1 MIGVTLYARFAG
13 LAGLPAIFPPFAKA
27 AWLSITPEFNPFKYN
42 SFPVNGARQS
52 YLLTSEL
59 QQQIYQDSKDKKLAA
74 LPPILTFQSVV
85 DFTVSTQ
92 AIITALYNLLPA
104 NGSELVLFDINRN
117 IKIEQLFRP
126 STISTID
133 HLLPRPP
140 RRYQATMITNATD
153 RVNNVVARSINAGA
167 RNETVEPLGLD
178 YPTEIFSLS
187 HVALP
192 FPVTDPLYGS
202 QPENPTQYG
211 INLGDL
217 AVRGERSVLIVD
229 LDTLLRVSSNPFFSY
244 MLQRIDADIPK
255 KPSEN

>member
-1 MIGVTLYARFAG
+1 M
-13 LAGLPAIFPPFAKA
+13 
-27 AWLSITPEFNPFKYN
+27 
-42 SFPVNGARQS
+42 
-52 YLLTSEL
+52 
-59 QQQIYQDSKDKKLAA
+59 
-74 LPPILTFQSVV
+74 
-85 DFTVSTQ
+85 
-92 AIITALYNLLPA
+92 
-104 NGSELVLFDINRN
+104 
-117 IKIEQLFRP
+117 LFRP
-126 STISTID
+126 SIISTID

-140 RRYQATMITNATD
+140 RLYQATMITSAAVGNY
-153 RVNNVVARSINAGA
+153 NVVARSIKAGA
-167 RNETVEPLGLD
+167 RHETVEPLGLD

-229 LDTLLRVSSNPFFSY
+229 LDTLLRVSSNPFFPY

-255 KPSEN
+255 NPSEK